1 MKRDEG
7 RIGKRKKDKGRKW
20 ARRLKKQEEKNDKK
34 NLSRNTEII
43 LRFIKFL
50 RIIKKH

>member
-7 RIGKRKKDKGRKW
+7 RIGKRKKDKGRKLS
-20 ARRLKKQEEKNDKK
+20 RRLKKEEEKNDEK
-34 NLSRNTEII
+34 NLSRNTEIS
-43 LRFIKFL
+43 LRFIKFR